1 MTDVDFLITQNA
13 QRNLTGEDPLVLEVE
28 AARERLRQYFTQ
40 RQNDSGINLLR
51 PIGIGRRDLPQNVME
66 DLVLV
71 GGLEEAQKLRDQW
84 RSSIAPSSWVMQ
96 DTITPFLSDVK
107 ARSSAQK
114 AASRRKTDEF
124 SLLSELQNRQFT
136 MSTAFQRE
144 LLERQARN
152 AKELAQIQ
160 GQIQEKMLDKEIG
173 AAKFNT
179 LLSSHPAFRVASGGY
194 F

>member
-1 MTDVDFLITQNA
+1 MTDVDSLINRNA

-114 AASRRKTDEF
+114 AVSRRKTDEF
-124 SLLSELQNRQFT
+124 SLLSELQNREFT

-144 LLERQARN
+144 LLERQAQKE
-152 AKELAQIQ
+152 KELALVQGRIQ
-160 GQIQEKMLDKEIG
+160 GEMLDKQIRAG
-173 AAKFNT
+173 KFNA